1 MVKPSVISNQ
11 TMCLFTN
18 ELKLH
23 SSGCRLYS
31 KDDAR
36 RYYYYKNISE
46 VNNGKKA
53 TVIMINPSEQHI
65 NEELPDN
72 TINNLYEILKETKNV
87 PFSSFEIVNLYSTR
101 NSKPR
106 VVIKEQVEELNRKIL
121 KEVIEKAE
129 IVIPAWSTEEKFN
142 DCTDVK
148 ALLKEIKEWCKNKV
162 VLVVTNKYPCHF
174 SVQCTSINRNPEFVE
189 YKF

>member
-1 MVKPSVISNQ
+1 MKKIE
-11 TMCLFTN
+11 LEKETN
-18 ELKLH
+18 M
-23 SSGCRLYS
+23 
-31 KDDAR
+31 
-36 RYYYYKNISE
+36 KNY
-46 VNNGKKA
+46 
-53 TVIMINPSEQHI
+53 
-65 NEELPDN
+65 
-72 TINNLYEILKETKNV
+72 YEILEV
-87 PFSSFEIVNLYSTR
+87 
-101 NSKPR
+101 NSKAS
-106 VVIKEQVEELNRKIL
+106 